1 MAAMLVNGRLFG
13 LAAMLANPHCFAG
26 LVKTDKKPKEIGGH
40 VGIQDYDY
48 VKFKP

>member
-13 LAAMLANPHCFAG
+13 LAAMLANPHCFA
-26 LVKTDKKPKEIGGH
+26 VKNRGKTKEMH
-40 VGIQDYDY
+40 PEYDY

>member
-13 LAAMLANPHCFAG
+13 LAAMLANPHCFA
-26 LVKTDKKPKEIGGH
+26 VKTDKKKPRKC
-40 VGIQDYDY
+40 IQDYDY

>member
-13 LAAMLANPHCFAG
+13 LAAMLANPHCFA
-26 LVKTDKKPKEIGGH
+26 VKTDKKCTKEMH
-40 VGIQDYDY
+40 PDYDY